1 MKNNNETYSDDEVND
16 LMFANSVIFS
26 QWCNNLIELNDLSNI
41 TDKYHEKVFYVCLW
55 ELLVNSSSYINSL
68 EFRESQHE
76 NVLKMI
82 EEIKQHV
89 SDDEYFMLQ
98 YFRNCSCHI
107 FLTKYSYL
115 GKDWAIK
122 DKDNRVAFYDKN
134 GNVIK
139 LNQYEIRNKIKNVI
153 GQYGHREDY
162 FKIEIRKR
170 LNPIIAKYQDLII
183 LKIEI

>member
-1 MKNNNETYSDDEVND
+1 MKNNDAKYSDDEVND
-16 LMFANSVIFS
+16 LLFANSVIFS

-41 TDKYHEKVFYVCLW
+41 TDKYHEKFFYVCLW

-82 EEIKQHV
+82 EEIKQHI

-98 YFRNCSCHI
+98 YYRNCSCHI

-122 DKDNRVAFYDKN
+122 DKDNRVTFYDKK

-153 GQYGHREDY
+153 GQYGHGEGY

-170 LNPIIAKYQDLII
+170 FNPIIAKYKDLIT